1 MNSSDA
7 AEAVVKMSLETG
19 EVALRIVGTGA
30 EKLAVLLYTMAKDKK
45 MSKGKTTLNNM
56 LRSGSPLQIL
66 LRVVFP

>member
-30 EKLAVLLYTMAKDKK
+30 EKQVPK
-45 MSKGKTTLNNM
+45 N
-56 LRSGSPLQIL
+56 
-66 LRVVFP
+66 